1 VNATRSRWVTS
12 DRSRRRTDSCALF
25 DAVFEHADEN
35 RVETTPN
42 SEVLDRIT
50 TVIREARVQA
60 DIVIASLAHARVGE
74 PRRGAG

>member
-1 VNATRSRWVTS
+1 MGYLRPLAAPNRQLR
-12 DRSRRRTDSCALF
+12 LF

-42 SEVLDRIT
+42 SEDLDRIT

>member
-1 VNATRSRWVTS
+1 MGYLRPLAAPNRQLRP
-12 DRSRRRTDSCALF
+12 LF